1 MVATLMAVV
10 SMTEAAAIAR
20 YDAATA
26 ETTWSIGEL
35 AAEFGITSRT
45 LRVYEEE
52 GLLDPAREGTRRIY
66 NERNRVRLR
75 LILRGKRLGWSLSE
89 IRESFDLYDSSL
101 GEQAQLELML
111 SKLEQRRETLIAQRD
126 DIDSALRDLE
136 QVESNAR
143 QSLREIRA
151 QQDNSQSL
159 QQEQENNAHSFF
171 EF

>member
-1 MVATLMAVV
+1 MDTDGQIDN
-10 SMTEAAAIAR
+10 EKR
-20 YDAATA
+20 
-26 ETTWSIGEL
+26 TWSIGEL
-35 AAEFGITSRT
+35 ATEFDITSRT

-111 SKLEQRRETLIAQRD
+111 SKLERRRETLIAQRD
-126 DIDSALRDLE
+126 DIDNALRDLE

-151 QQDNSQSL
+151 QQR
-159 QQEQENNAHSFF
+159 HSRKASTGAGK
-171 EF
+171 

>member
-1 MVATLMAVV
+1 MGMAEVQ
-10 SMTEAAAIAR
+10 AAMG
-20 YDAATA
+20 
-26 ETTWSIGEL
+26 ETGGSGRTYSIGEL
-35 AAEFGITSRT
+35 AEEFGITSRT

-52 GLLDPAREGTRRIY
+52 GLLAPQREGTRRIY

-101 GEQAQLELML
+101 GEVAQLEAML
-111 SKLEQRRETLIAQRD
+111 DKLQQRRESLLTQRE

-143 QSLREIRA
+143 QSLRDIRNVKQRRRA
-151 QQDNSQSL
+151 
-159 QQEQENNAHSFF
+159 
-171 EF
+171 

>member
-1 MVATLMAVV
+1 
-10 SMTEAAAIAR
+10 MTESTVKTSASDSGKR
-20 YDAATA
+20 R
-26 ETTWSIGEL
+26 WGIGEL
-35 AAEFGITSRT
+35 AREFGITSRT

-52 GLLDPAREGTRRIY
+52 GLLDPERDGTRRIY

-126 DIDSALRDLE
+126 DIDSALRDLQ

-143 QSLREIRA
+143 QSLRDIRA
-151 QQDNSQSL
+151 ARGKQQTSTG
-159 QQEQENNAHSFF
+159 AGK
-171 EF
+171 